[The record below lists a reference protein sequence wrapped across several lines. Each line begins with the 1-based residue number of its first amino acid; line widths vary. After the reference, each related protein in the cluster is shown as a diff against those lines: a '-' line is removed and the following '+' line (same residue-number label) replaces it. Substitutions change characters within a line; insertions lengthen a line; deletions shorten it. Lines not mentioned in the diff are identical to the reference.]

1 MKPSTILVVDDE
13 PLNLAVMARLLNP
26 HYRVLGARSGPS
38 ALALLAGGELPDLI
52 LLDVMMPEM
61 DGHAVLARLREDAR
75 TCAIPVVFVT
85 ALSDEVNEEQG
96 FALGA
101 VDYIGKPIKPAIV
114 LARVRTHLALKQAQD
129 RLNTQNQWLETELA
143 RRIRESQLAQDL
155 TLCAMAELA
164 ETRDS
169 DTGNHILRTQ
179 SYIRAL
185 GRQLQQQ
192 GRYRDELDDA
202 QLDRIVK
209 AAPMHDIGKIGIP
222 DRILLKPAR
231 LDVDEFEI
239 MKTHAQIGGQA
250 IDQAVRKAVAMHA
263 AEADGPVAGASGAG
277 AAGAAGRQGGP
288 GTPGAAPAGADAAEP
303 PDAVRFL
310 EVARTIATHHHERWD
325 GLGYPDGLA
334 GEGIPLPARLMALA
348 DVFDA
353 LTTRRVYK
361 EAWTLDDTLGYI
373 SAQAGRQ
380 FDPALVEALLAIRG
394 EFASIMS
401 RLADA

>member
-75 TCAIPVVFVT
+75 TRAIPVVFVT

-101 VDYIGKPIKPAIV
+101 VDYIGKPIKPAVV

-129 RLNTQNQWLETELA
+129 RLSTQNQWLETELA
-143 RRIRESQLAQDL
+143 QRIRESQLAQDL

-185 GRQLQQQ
+185 GQQLQRQ
-192 GRYRDELDDA
+192 GLHRDELDDA

-231 LDVDEFEI
+231 LDLDEFEI

-263 AEADGPVAGASGAG
+263 AEAG
-277 AAGAAGRQGGP
+277 
-288 GTPGAAPAGADAAEP
+288 GADRAAATAEP
-303 PDAVRFL
+303 PAAVRFL
-310 EVARTIATHHHERWD
+310 EVARTIAAHHHERWD

-361 EAWTLDDTLGYI
+361 APWTLDDTLGYI
-373 SAQAGRQ
+373 SAQSGRQ

-394 EFASIMS
+394 EFATIMS